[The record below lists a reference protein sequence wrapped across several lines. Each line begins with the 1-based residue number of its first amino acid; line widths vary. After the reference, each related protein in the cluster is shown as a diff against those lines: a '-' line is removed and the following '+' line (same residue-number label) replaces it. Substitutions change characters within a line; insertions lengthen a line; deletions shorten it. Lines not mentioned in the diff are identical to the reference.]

1 MKGRYA
7 IFRKSLYGL
16 KSSGYRW
23 HAYFAQNLYNMG
35 FEPTRLDPN
44 IWIKLRHDKSGY
56 DYIAT
61 FVDDFMITAKDV
73 SGT

>member
-1 MKGRYA
+1 
-7 IFRKSLYGL
+7 
-16 KSSGYRW
+16 
-23 HAYFAQNLYNMG
+23 MG